1 MKKSKTL
8 KLISMRDT
16 LIAAFPGV
24 YLKRRIKTTA
34 EDSPDSLV
42 KQITFKQIF
51 VESTSLTTDVDVVT
65 QRPTQFLFEM
75 KVPGF
80 LFLHQVF
87 VFFSFFWITQKSDK
101 NSFYSGSQLKW
112 NTSF

>member
-1 MKKSKTL
+1 
-8 KLISMRDT
+8 MRDT

-80 LFLHQVF
+80 FISPPSFRLFLLLLNHTKV
-87 VFFSFFWITQKSDK
+87 
-101 NSFYSGSQLKW
+101 G
-112 NTSF
+112 